1 MAAKALSV
9 QPTIDPSAKL
19 HDTRLG
25 AYTEV
30 GARTILHD
38 VTMGDYSYVVNDAQI
53 TYTTIGKFCS
63 IAAMTRINP
72 GNHPMHRATQ
82 AHFTYRSSAYFEGES
97 DDTDFFDWRRQHHV
111 HIGHDVW
118 IGHGAIVLPGRNIG
132 TGAVI
137 AAGAIV
143 TKDVPA
149 YTIVAGN
156 PARIVRR
163 RFSEEVAGRLARLA
177 WWDWDHDKLRAAL
190 PDFRKL
196 GIEDFLATYEARG
209 SLQLSTIPLAANE
222 ARSRDRHFPRGRPD
236 PDRLRVRRDVSCP
249 VRTGHR
255 RGRCLSRPGA
265 ACDRRAQPAGAAW
278 HRRSAWRCLRAADD
292 AARRGRLPDR
302 RGARRQRPP
311 GDRQR
316 HHHGVSR
323 HDLFVGAGPAQRR
336 QCARPDGGD
345 RTAASAIRRRHPLS
359 SAPRDLQSRR
369 RSRDRP
375 VAH

>member
-9 QPTIDPSAKL
+9 QPTIDPSARL

-63 IAAMTRINP
+63 IAAMIRINP

-97 DDTDFFDWRRQHHV
+97 DDTEFFDWRRQHHV

-163 RFSEEVAGRLARLA
+163 RFSEDVAGRLVGLA
-177 WWDWDHDKLRAAL
+177 WWDWDHDKLREAL

-196 GIEDFLATYEARG
+196 GIEDFLSAYEARASSLNSPLG
-209 SLQLSTIPLAANE
+209 SSKQ
-222 ARSRDRHFPRGRPD
+222 
-236 PDRLRVRRDVSCP
+236 
-249 VRTGHR
+249 
-255 RGRCLSRPGA
+255 
-265 ACDRRAQPAGAAW
+265 
-278 HRRSAWRCLRAADD
+278 SA
-292 AARRGRLPDR
+292 
-302 RGARRQRPP
+302 
-311 GDRQR
+311 
-316 HHHGVSR
+316 
-323 HDLFVGAGPAQRR
+323 
-336 QCARPDGGD
+336 
-345 RTAASAIRRRHPLS
+345 
-359 SAPRDLQSRR
+359 
-369 RSRDRP
+369 
-375 VAH
+375 VA